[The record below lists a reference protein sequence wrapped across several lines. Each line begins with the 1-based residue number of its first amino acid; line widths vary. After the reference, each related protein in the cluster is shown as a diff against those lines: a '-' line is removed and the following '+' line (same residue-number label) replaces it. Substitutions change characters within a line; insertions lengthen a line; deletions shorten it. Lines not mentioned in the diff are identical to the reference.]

1 MNIPWSNIP
10 WLYLRRTRYESF
22 QSDNEFTKNCSEH
35 CKHGSDFDE
44 IYKND
49 CSIDIKHL
57 DTKILFIIL
66 KDDVQEY

>member
-1 MNIPWSNIP
+1 MINILIVI
-10 WLYLRRTRYESF
+10 
-22 QSDNEFTKNCSEH
+22 KNYSEY